1 MPTARCYT
9 QRQLPKERQ
18 LDGWSCAGAPPLSH
32 TAPVK
37 ELRTA
42 AYGRAGKYS
51 EVSAPVLFVY
61 GRWNIVCENLTMN
74 AERTQQTSTGIAY
87 AILQGETSKEAHL
100 LPNCVPVKVLL
111 TRVCSGVLHTRLL
124 CSIIWAQLRHPKVN
138 LVCLHFQLERTKELF
153 GSPSLALDRR
163 KSDLYPLRH
172 ATTDELT
179 RARTKCRGDRA
190 WRHLKGCG

>member
-1 MPTARCYT
+1 MACHASTLESVGSEERRLKRASAWTFDLEDSNCEGGYT

-51 EVSAPVLFVY
+51 E
-61 GRWNIVCENLTMN
+61 
-74 AERTQQTSTGIAY
+74 
-87 AILQGETSKEAHL
+87 
-100 LPNCVPVKVLL
+100 
-111 TRVCSGVLHTRLL
+111 
-124 CSIIWAQLRHPKVN
+124 
-138 LVCLHFQLERTKELF
+138 LERTKELF

-190 WRHLKGCG
+190 WRHL

>member
-1 MPTARCYT
+1 MACHASTLESVGSEERRLKRASAWTFDLEDSNCEGGYT

-100 LPNCVPVKVLL
+100 LPNCVPVKV
-111 TRVCSGVLHTRLL
+111 
-124 CSIIWAQLRHPKVN
+124 N

-190 WRHLKGCG
+190 WRHL

>member
-1 MPTARCYT
+1 MACHASTLESVGSEERRLRRASAWTFDLDDSNCEGGYT

-51 EVSAPVLFVY
+51 E
-61 GRWNIVCENLTMN
+61 
-74 AERTQQTSTGIAY
+74 
-87 AILQGETSKEAHL
+87 TSKEAHL
-100 LPNCVPVKVLL
+100 LPNCVPV
-111 TRVCSGVLHTRLL
+111 
-124 CSIIWAQLRHPKVN
+124 KVN

-190 WRHLKGCG
+190 WRHL